1 VTPPPVP
8 PFLFVDLYP
17 FDLDDPR
24 TKVIEDPPWPR
35 ALAHEKLTGVI
46 LKATD
51 GMRYGFTRWFTRNFA
66 TLVQLLGERRGHTFL
81 LGGYHYLQFLEDGS
95 AQADVYVHALWE
107 AGWGALDIV
116 PIVDVEF
123 GSKPGAANQKATT
136 QQIIDTTSAF
146 AERCRALTGRGVM
159 LYGRGAMRDRSIQSK
174 MGCDRVWDP
183 SYTEKLVTN
192 GIAGKLP
199 NGKQAPWTST
209 TSPSGSTAVTATATP
224 PRTTFRSPSKA
235 SGRSISASTS
245 TARRS
250 RPSSRCSVDSADRAR
265 SRQVRTP
272 HQPAHAVRDREDRE
286 RRG

>member
-199 NGKQAPWTST
+199 NGKQAPWTLDDIALWQYGGDGDGNAATHHLPLALEGFGKVDLSVYID
-209 TSPSGSTAVTATATP
+209 GSKKPTVE
-224 PRTTFRSPSKA
+224 SML
-235 SGRSISASTS
+235 
-245 TARRS
+245 RRL
-250 RPSSRCSVDSADRAR
+250 R
-265 SRQVRTP
+265 
-272 HQPAHAVRDREDRE
+272 
-286 RRG
+286 